1 MNTNKTAL
9 PRFSLILSMCIFG
22 TIGLLRKYIDLP
34 SGMIALARAFIGTL
48 FLVCLL
54 LFKRQKPD
62 ISAIGRNLAML
73 ILSGAMLGFNWILLF
88 EAYCY
93 TSVATATLC
102 YYMAPVLIIVTSP
115 LFFRER
121 LTVKKLLCVVS
132 ALIGIVL
139 VSGVLQ
145 TGITDISELRGV
157 FLGLA
162 AAVLYAAIVMVNKA
176 MKDIP
181 ALDRTIVQLAVSCI
195 ALLPYT
201 ILSGDWQSPSP
212 GTLGILLLIVAG
224 IVHTGIA
231 YALYFGAIHK
241 LPAQASAIYSYI
253 DPVLAIVLS
262 ALFLQEPLTLFGI
275 LGAVMIL
282 GAAWISER

>member
-1 MNTNKTAL
+1 MNTNKTAFS
-9 PRFSLILSMCIFG
+9 RFSLILSMCIFG

-48 FLVCLL
+48 FLACLL
-54 LFKRQKPD
+54 LFKGQKPD
-62 ISAIGRNLAML
+62 ISAIRRNLIML
-73 ILSGAMLGFNWILLF
+73 LISGVMLGFNWILLF

-115 LFFRER
+115 LFFREK
-121 LTVKKLLCVVS
+121 LTLKKLLCVVS

-195 ALLPYT
+195 TLLPYT
-201 ILSGDWQSPSP
+201 VLSGDWHSPSP

-241 LPAQASAIYSYI
+241 LPAQTSAICSYI

-262 ALFLQEPLTLFGI
+262 ALFLQEPLSPFGI